1 MKRKVLIIGL
11 RGEQISRT
19 KRDFGE
25 AFELDFVDSEKTESA
40 ATVGASARYA
50 DTVIA
55 MTKFISHS
63 ALKAIRHHAGYM
75 PVYGAV
81 TKVRET
87 LQQLSQGVAA

>member
-1 MKRKVLIIGL
+1 VLIIGL
-11 RGEQISRT
+11 RGEQISRA
-19 KRDFGE
+19 KREFGKDFI
-25 AFELDFVDSEKTESA
+25 LDFVDSEKTESA
-40 ATVGASARYA
+40 TTVSAAAQYA

-63 ALKAIRHHAGYM
+63 ALKAIRHHTGYI

-87 LQQLSQGVAA
+87 LQQLKPEVTA